1 MALQKG
7 HVHSC
12 EIELFYFTKITI
24 KIMIRKTCN
33 IECVISEFNNKWHV
47 AKIDGEKNEI
57 SDKKKM
63 GVNSEEI
70 ATREETTVFIFT
82 SQKHCLSFIS
92 DTSSFE

>member
-1 MALQKG
+1 
-7 HVHSC
+7 
-12 EIELFYFTKITI
+12 
-24 KIMIRKTCN
+24 MIRKTCN
-33 IECVISEFNNKWHV
+33 IESVLFEFNNKWHV
-47 AKIDGEKNEI
+47 AKIDGNKKNEI